1 MKAMKMEAKASFF
14 AENIHPHA
22 VEIRNLNDDTLIIRN
37 PLASRLFFKHISS
50 SEFHRRTYL

>member
-1 MKAMKMEAKASFF
+1 MKMEAKASFF